1 MAYFRFK
8 INNSNTSASGSQV
21 KEAMYI
27 IYNCMLGNHT
37 SASTF
42 GTLSSEGNEN
52 EWFNAGDSIVVNDSA
67 HRQTKH
73 TGTLFDSSTSTTSA
87 TGVYHVA
94 SAPYGTSSYAYFD
107 FYKRHYMNYRISG
120 TPSTYGN
127 FESYVKFRI
136 GWSSSTGWWIG
147 MQDRNAGNT
156 VPTTSN
162 MGTGGYIGQPTSSLE
177 VGDGNWSQT
186 DTLDLW
192 LGETHFGWAT
202 HHYTGGEPSSS
213 NINAGSNHFM
223 CWSDFPYI
231 DSIDG
236 YHQDQYSIYYPGV
249 MLNVGMGGHDVRVR
263 DNAPGTSD
271 YAEFQLLRYGKV
283 NGIGGYWSSPPSQ
296 SHNNYVNHSYGGTS
310 YAHFSR
316 VWPSPLSNITGSPTV
331 DGSGPIMVP
340 VQYQGTPSYGYGTS
354 NTTTLTSAGNGLA
367 SAQNFGDTRWGP
379 MLGLYQMP
387 DEFGSGPGDRVKV
400 GSDYYRTAWTHKKG
414 GSNAS
419 FAQTANRTTNVYG
432 MPEKSIVGPDA
443 L

>member
-1 MAYFRFK
+1 
-8 INNSNTSASGSQV
+8 
-21 KEAMYI
+21 
-27 IYNCMLGNHT
+27 
-37 SASTF
+37 
-42 GTLSSEGNEN
+42 
-52 EWFNAGDSIVVNDSA
+52 
-67 HRQTKH
+67 
-73 TGTLFDSSTSTTSA
+73 
-87 TGVYHVA
+87 
-94 SAPYGTSSYAYFD
+94 
-107 FYKRHYMNYRISG
+107 
-120 TPSTYGN
+120 
-127 FESYVKFRI
+127 
-136 GWSSSTGWWIG
+136 
-147 MQDRNAGNT
+147 
-156 VPTTSN
+156 
-162 MGTGGYIGQPTSSLE
+162 
-177 VGDGNWSQT
+177 
-186 DTLDLW
+186 
-192 LGETHFGWAT
+192 
-202 HHYTGGEPSSS
+202 
-213 NINAGSNHFM
+213 M

-249 MLNVGMGGHDVRVR
+249 MLNVGMGAHDVRVR

-283 NGIGGYWSSPPSQ
+283 NGIGGYWNSPAGQ
-296 SHNNYVNHSYGGTS
+296 AHTNYVNHGHGGTS
-310 YAHFSR
+310 YAHMSR
-316 VWPSPLSNITGSPTV
+316 VWPSPLSSITGSPTV

-354 NTTTLTSAGNGLA
+354 NTTTLTQAGNGLA

-414 GSNAS
+414 GSSTS